1 MARPAVGVRGALI
14 VLLVLALV
22 GAAGVIAVTAWRRTS
37 GAGDLKEIQLQLDR
51 ATDPVALDRCFDRLV
66 ELAQREDVGKG
77 ARAVL
82 RNRCDAMRFAW
93 TAPWQGTDDPE
104 GFRRAQLK
112 GLLLLVGLA
121 ARNNPDMASLFNSM
135 KAEPASDPLD
145 PWEAVAFAVGQGVP
159 SSAQIRTGRLSTSS
173 PAACTWIRGDACI
186 VVTGRAG
193 RVSIVDARDLSM
205 LATETAGGDVVSAWR
220 AGDEK
225 SSEVAIATE
234 GGLRIL
240 SFDGSAVAWKPTIAW
255 PAGALPRSCSVD
267 QSGRVCTVGGGS
279 GELFSCRLSS
289 PTWSSVTS
297 SAPRVIRSATL
308 SDGRAVSAGFDDT
321 MRLHG
326 GATERPFP
334 DRAPV
339 HPTSP
344 IATDEQAVLFGVGNT
359 IEFRRL
365 SDLTTRDVVRLWAG
379 EGTMENLSLAP
390 ARSAFAAVLNGT
402 GVIAVG
408 TIEPAR
414 VTSLLV
420 GHQSTEVVTA
430 WSSSGSL
437 LLSAAEDGTMILW
450 DAARMGMPPGP

>member
-1 MARPAVGVRGALI
+1 MIRPAVGVRGALI
-14 VLLVLALV
+14 SLLVLALV
-22 GAAGVIAVTAWRRTS
+22 GVIGVFAVVAGRRTS
-37 GAGDLKEIQLQLDR
+37 GADELKEIQLQLDR
-51 ATDPVALDRCFDRLV
+51 AADPVVLDKCFARLV

-77 ARAVL
+77 ARAAL
-82 RNRCDAMRFAW
+82 RNRCDGMRFAW
-93 TAPWQGTDDPE
+93 TAPWRSTDDPE

-112 GLLLLVGLA
+112 GLLQLVGLA
-121 ARNNPDMASLFNSM
+121 ARSNPDMASLFKSM

-145 PWEAVAFAVGQGVP
+145 PWEAVAFETGQGAP
-159 SSAQIRTGRLSTSS
+159 SSAHLRTGRLSTAS
-173 PAACTWIRGDACI
+173 PAACTWIRGDAWI
-186 VVTGRAG
+186 VVTSRAG
-193 RVSIVDARDLSM
+193 RVSIVDARDLSV
-205 LATETAGGDVVSAWR
+205 LATETVGSDVVSSWR

-225 SSEVAIATE
+225 SSEVAIVSE

-240 SFDGSAVAWKPTIAW
+240 SFDGSAVAWKRTIAW

-279 GELFSCRLSS
+279 GVLLSCQLSS
-289 PTWSSVTS
+289 PTWSAMTT

-308 SDGRAVSAGFDDT
+308 PDGRAVSAGFDDT
-321 MRLHG
+321 MRLHS
-326 GATERPFP
+326 GATEHAFS

-344 IATDEQAVLFGVGNT
+344 IATDEHTVLFGVSNT

-365 SDLTTRDVVRLWAG
+365 SDLAARDVVRLWAG

-390 ARSAFAAVLNGT
+390 SRGAFAAVLNGT
-402 GVIAVG
+402 AVIAVG
-408 TIEPAR
+408 TIEPAH

-420 GHQSTEVVTA
+420 GHKATDVVTA

-437 LLSAAEDGTMILW
+437 LFSASQDGTMILW
-450 DAARMGMPPGP
+450 DAARMGLPPGP